1 MPRVYVSIQEYPM
14 GFYVIFYEGKHSIG
28 PIRRYRSE
36 ETIFLLLRR
45 AHANLETLN
54 IVEHALRNRTPC
66 TVDVNLT
73 DEQYKKL
80 SSSRP

>member
-1 MPRVYVSIQEYPM
+1 MPRVYASIQEYPM
-14 GFYVIFYEGKHSIG
+14 GFYVIFYVGKQRIG

-36 ETIFLLLRR
+36 ETIFLLLRS

-73 DEQYKKL
+73 DEQYGKL
-80 SSSRP
+80 